1 MTNFRIGEP
10 LKTSTENTLEAL
22 EPIEVFDSPTPRI
35 NLATCDDV
43 RREMAK
49 VYREARAGKLPISD
63 ATKFSYILTQILKA
77 YELTVLESRLEVL
90 EGN

>member
-1 MTNFRIGEP
+1 MTFDC
-10 LKTSTENTLEAL
+10 TENMLEVP
-22 EPIEVFDSPTPRI
+22 EPVGVFDNPTPRI
-35 NLATCDDV
+35 NLSSSEDI

-49 VYREARAGKLPISD
+49 VYREARTGKLPICD